1 MNIEI
6 GRALA
11 LATTKRNIGF
21 NQTRGDRLKSE
32 SPTLAL
38 RVRGPLAVFSA
49 PELKTERVS
58 TPVITPSA
66 ARGVLEAVL
75 WKPAIRWHIE
85 RIRVLSEINFV
96 AFRRNEVNR
105 KASLPN
111 AAVVKAGGNYEDYF
125 ADEDRA
131 QRNTIA
137 LRDVDYVVEAHF
149 SMTNRAGPADNI
161 AKFADM
167 FRRRIDR
174 GQHFHA
180 PYLGCREFAA
190 DVLSADDTPPPIPL
204 TRSFGRMLLDIDYG
218 PVQNRPIFFEAV
230 LNAGIMEVPP
240 IPADRTES

>member
-1 MNIEI
+1 MAHCAISLSSLFYPQPSK
-6 GRALA
+6 GV
-11 LATTKRNIGF
+11 
-21 NQTRGDRLKSE
+21 RLVTD

-66 ARGVLEAVL
+66 ARGVYEAVL

-105 KASLPN
+105 KASLPS
-111 AAVVKAGGNYEDYF
+111 AIVVKEGGAYADYF
-125 ADEDRA
+125 ADDDRA
-131 QRNTIA
+131 QRNTVA
-137 LRDVDYVVEAHF
+137 LRDVDYVIEAHF
-149 SMTNRAGPADNI
+149 SMTDRAGPADNV
-161 AKFADM
+161 AKFVDM

-180 PYLGCREFAA
+180 PYLGCREFSA
-190 DVLSADDTPPPIPL
+190 DVLSADEAPPPIPI

-218 PVQNRPIFFEAV
+218 PTQNRPIFFDAV
-230 LNAGIMEVPP
+230 LNAGVMEVPP
-240 IPADRTES
+240 ISVDRTDS